1 MREPTLL
8 FGTLRPDSTGAV
20 SPLWKGLEPPGAGP
34 DRPSSPA
41 AREQCSWF
49 LHLRV
54 GRLFQLQKSL
64 LRWQAWVEG
73 RNREEL
79 APENNI
85 LSSLCQGG
93 GSKGTGS
100 YAVQYQRARKA
111 RSCYSSPLTSQGLVQ
126 GPGHQSPFPTS

>member
-49 LHLRV
+49 LHLLV
-54 GRLFQLQKSL
+54 GRLFQLQKSF

-73 RNREEL
+73 SNREGL
-79 APENNI
+79 ATEN
-85 LSSLCQGG
+85 
-93 GSKGTGS
+93 KGEG
-100 YAVQYQRARKA
+100 AKA
-111 RSCYSSPLTSQGLVQ
+111 REAMLCSTRGQGKHEAAIL
-126 GPGHQSPFPTS
+126 PH